1 MNAINLNNAVELY
14 YPEGFHVLSADERSE
29 LNFIKEGN
37 GDLIRD
43 EERHVLISAAWAK
56 INAMAR
62 LLLNSKDVARS
73 SEKVVAKA
81 MSNDNYRLQGF
92 RYLSIGGKEAQG
104 YCYNYDKDGLTMYG
118 ESFCLKIKDA
128 LYYFH
133 FYVRD
138 NLKEENLPMWEE
150 MLNGAKWL

>member
-1 MNAINLNNAVELY
+1 MNVINLNNTLELS
-14 YPEGFHVLSADERSE
+14 YPEGFHVLTPEERSE

-43 EERHVLISAAWAK
+43 EEKHVLISAAWTN
-56 INAMAR
+56 INVMAR
-62 LLLNSKDVARS
+62 RLLNSKDVARS

-81 MSNDNYRLQGF
+81 MSNDNYRLLGF
-92 RYLSIGGKEAQG
+92 RTLSIGGKDAQG
-104 YCYNYDKDGLTMYG
+104 YCYNYDKEDLTMYG

-138 NLKEENLPMWEE
+138 NLKEENLPMWDE
-150 MLNGAKWL
+150 MLNGVKWL

>member
-1 MNAINLNNAVELY
+1 
-14 YPEGFHVLSADERSE
+14 
-29 LNFIKEGN
+29 
-37 GDLIRD
+37 
-43 EERHVLISAAWAK
+43 
-56 INAMAR
+56 
-62 LLLNSKDVARS
+62 
-73 SEKVVAKA
+73 
-81 MSNDNYRLQGF
+81 
-92 RYLSIGGKEAQG
+92 
-104 YCYNYDKDGLTMYG
+104 MYG